1 MYYFDN
7 DNTYMYV
14 TAGNFCVYLYN
25 GNFQVHVYKKKCGQ
39 QCCDHIHIFG
49 IYLLHYDKPFAIIR
63 IFTVHVCQ
71 WNSIMS
77 INLIDDCI
85 PLPPAVRFDQPNIFP
100 FTIISL

>member
-39 QCCDHIHIFG
+39 KCCHHIH

-85 PLPPAVRFDQPNIFP
+85 ALPPAVRFDQPNIFP

>member
-1 MYYFDN
+1 
-7 DNTYMYV
+7 MYV

-39 QCCDHIHIFG
+39 KCCHHIH

-63 IFTVHVCQ
+63 IFTCLSM
-71 WNSIMS
+71 NSIMS

-85 PLPPAVRFDQPNIFP
+85 ALPPAVRFDQPNLFP